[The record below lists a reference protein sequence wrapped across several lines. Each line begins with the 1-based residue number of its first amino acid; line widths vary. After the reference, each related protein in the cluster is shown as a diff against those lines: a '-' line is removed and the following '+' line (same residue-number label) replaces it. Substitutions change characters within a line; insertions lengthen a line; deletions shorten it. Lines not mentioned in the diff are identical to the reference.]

1 MSKDSD
7 MHAVQSEIA
16 EIGGVWTIE
25 EICVACQVEQGWV
38 AGLVSHGVIEPVEG
52 SQPGAARYASASVMR
67 VAKAKRLERDL
78 SLNTPGVALVLDLLD
93 EIERLR
99 AKLRTLPGRSSP
111 SDPTGS
117 SR

>member
-1 MSKDSD
+1 MSKESD
-7 MHAVQSEIA
+7 MHALPSEIA

-38 AGLVSHGVIEPVEG
+38 AGLVSHGVIEPLEG
-52 SQPGAARYASASVMR
+52 GKLGVARYAAASVMR

-99 AKLRTLPGRSSP
+99 AKLRTLPGLSSP
-111 SDPTGS
+111 SDQSGS
-117 SR
+117 AE

>member
-1 MSKDSD
+1 VSQDSD
-7 MHAVQSEIA
+7 RHAVQSEIA

-52 SQPGAARYASASVMR
+52 GRPGVARYAAASVMR

-99 AKLRTLPGRSSP
+99 SKLRTLPGFHSP
-111 SDPTGS
+111 SGPSGPAE
-117 SR
+117 

>member
-7 MHAVQSEIA
+7 MQSEIA
-16 EIGGVWTIE
+16 EIGTVWTIE

-38 AGLVSHGVIEPVEG
+38 AGLISHGVIEPVEG
-52 SQPGAARYASASVMR
+52 GQPGTARYAAASVMR

-99 AKLRTLPGRSSP
+99 TKLRTLPGRSSP
-111 SDPTGS
+111 PGPTGS
-117 SR
+117 SG

>member
-52 SQPGAARYASASVMR
+52 GQAEAAQYAAASVMR

-99 AKLRTLPGRSSP
+99 AKLRTLPGRALP
-111 SDPTGS
+111 SGPTGS
-117 SR
+117 SG